1 MTLDLASLFYEDFYG
16 ATWEINTGEIRTIT
30 WSTEDYALQ
39 LPSGNYETVTASL
52 DAYVGDI
59 RKAFEIWDEEIE
71 GIDFVE
77 INDGNSADVTI
88 AATSIDGQGGAAG
101 YWNYNWDGDKC
112 MLKATIRF
120 DDADLADGAIL
131 TTAMHEI
138 GNMLGLGD
146 LRVVQ

>member
-1 MTLDLASLFYEDFYG
+1 M
-16 ATWEINTGEIRTIT
+16 
-30 WSTEDYALQ
+30 
-39 LPSGNYETVTASL
+39 TASL
-52 DAYVGDI
+52 DAYIGDI

-77 INDGNSADVTI
+77 TNDGNSADVTI
-88 AATSIDGQGGAAG
+88 AATSIDGPGGAAG
-101 YWNYNWDGDKC
+101 YWNYNWDGDKY

-120 DDADLADGAIL
+120 DDVDLADGAVL

-138 GNMLGLGD
+138 GNILGLGD